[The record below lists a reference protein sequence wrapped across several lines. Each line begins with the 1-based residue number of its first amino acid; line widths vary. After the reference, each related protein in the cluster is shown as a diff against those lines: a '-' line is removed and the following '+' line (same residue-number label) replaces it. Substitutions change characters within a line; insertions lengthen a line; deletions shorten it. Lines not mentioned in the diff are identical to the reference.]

1 MTKLKQ
7 TQKPTLKWA
16 FMLMRGITEV
26 KLEID
31 SKVVTQIA
39 NMNEVKAKII
49 RLMGKNC
56 EKYYF

>member
-1 MTKLKQ
+1 
-7 TQKPTLKWA
+7 
-16 FMLMRGITEV
+16 MLMRGITEV

-56 EKYYF
+56 NLLLSGVCGKAVEYRLIF